1 VGGQLSPDLVVD
13 RAVLQVVAQP
23 DEDSILV
30 GPAVV
35 VGSAGDQRG
44 DLDFGQAG
52 FLRVDGHMDT
62 QFRIR
67 LRKMPSRGR

>member
-1 VGGQLSPDLVVD
+1 LSPGLVVD
-13 RAVLQVVAQP
+13 RVVPLQVVAQP

-30 GPAVV
+30 GRAVL

-52 FLRVDGHMDT
+52 FLRVDESPRD
-62 QFRIR
+62 R
-67 LRKMPSRGR
+67 LR